1 MRKIKPRYWAYAF
14 LIFIVGLIFISLS
27 GCSTEKQC
35 QKHLRK
41 AEALGCFKNSIDTII
56 RLDTIKGFTI
66 DTFVQFHQE
75 IDTLIVD
82 SGGVKVVTIIKWKT
96 KEIGQILSK
105 KDTVIQNLE
114 IVKVNT
120 LTKFKNI
127 IPWWYWAILGIVSLT
142 LIISVI
148 KRK

>member
-1 MRKIKPRYWAYAF
+1 MKYLLIIF
-14 LIFIVGLIFISLS
+14 LLI
-27 GCSTEKQC
+27 GCSAEKQC

-41 AEALGCFKNSIDTII
+41 AEAKGCFKNSIDTII

-96 KEIGQILSK
+96 KEIGQKVSK
-105 KDTVIQNLE
+105 RDTIIKSYD

-120 LTKFKNI
+120 ITKLKHV
-127 IPWWYWAILGIVSLT
+127 IPWWIYAIIGILFLT
-142 LIISVI
+142 LVFSIV
-148 KRK
+148 KRR

>member
-1 MRKIKPRYWAYAF
+1 MKYL
-14 LIFIVGLIFISLS
+14 LIILLLI

-56 RLDTIKGFTI
+56 RLDTIKGFRI
-66 DTFVQFHQE
+66 DTFVKFHQE

-82 SGGVKVVTIIKWKT
+82 SGGVRVQTIIKWKT
-96 KEIGQILSK
+96 KEIGQIVSK
-105 KDTVIQNLE
+105 RDTIIEFLE
-114 IVKVNT
+114 IDKKGNI
-120 LTKFKNI
+120 TKFKYF
-127 IPWWYWAILGIVSLT
+127 IPWWIYAIIGVLFLT
-142 LIISVI
+142 LVISVI